1 MSNRE
6 DFLENVR
13 RSLGRSE
20 KSPAPPINETAL
32 FDSVETVKARA
43 VAAEE
48 RSAGEA
54 VGLMSTLRET
64 AERVGWKVRR
74 VASHEEAAEHVMG
87 LIRALEPRS
96 VLRSAHTVVDGL
108 GLEATLAEAGI
119 GIEVM
124 AIDQAGAEEQLRDR
138 RASMRDKASRA
149 DVAVTGVDYAIAET
163 GTCVI
168 VARPGVSRLVSLLP
182 PVHVALVERDQ
193 VLPGLDELF
202 TLRRRDFLEGR
213 PLGYMNLISGPSR
226 SGDIDQTLVVGVHG
240 PGEVHMVL
248 IG

>member
-6 DFLENVR
+6 EFLENVR

-20 KSPAPPINETAL
+20 TSPAPPIDETAL
-32 FDSVETVKARA
+32 FDSAETVRARA
-43 VAAEE
+43 IAAER
-48 RSAGEA
+48 RSATEA
-54 VGLMSTLRET
+54 IALMSTLCTT

-74 VASHEEAAEHVMG
+74 VASYEEAAEHVMG
-87 LIRALEPRS
+87 VIRALEPRS
-96 VLRSAHTVVDGL
+96 VLRSAHPVVDGL

-119 GIEVM
+119 DLELM
-124 AIDQAGAEEQLRDR
+124 AIDQAGTEEQLRDR
-138 RASMRDKASRA
+138 RASVRERASRA

-168 VARPGVSRLVSLLP
+168 AARRGVSRLVSLLP

-213 PLGYMNLISGPSR
+213 QPGYMNLISGPSR
-226 SGDIDQTLVVGVHG
+226 SGDIDQTLVTGVHG
-240 PGEVHMVL
+240 PGEVHLVL

>member
-20 KSPAPPINETAL
+20 TGPVPPIDETAL
-32 FDSVETVKARA
+32 FDSAETVRSRA
-43 VAAEE
+43 ISANE
-48 RSAGEA
+48 RSAREA
-54 VGLMSTLRET
+54 AGLMSTLSEI

-74 VASHEEAAEHVMG
+74 VASPEEAAGYVMG
-87 LIRALEPRS
+87 LIRAIEPRS
-96 VLRSAHTVVDGL
+96 VLRSAHPAVDSL
-108 GLEATLAEAGI
+108 GLEATLAETGI
-119 GIEVM
+119 DLEVM
-124 AIDQAGAEEQLRDR
+124 AIDQAGTEEQISER
-138 RASMRDKASRA
+138 RVSMRDRASRA
-149 DVAVTGVDYAIAET
+149 DIAVTGVDYAIAET

-168 VARPGVSRLVSLLP
+168 AARPGVSRLVSLLT

-202 TLRRRDFLEGR
+202 TLRRRDFLEGSG
-213 PLGYMNLISGPSR
+213 LGYMNLISGPSR
-226 SGDIDQTLVVGVHG
+226 TGDIDQTLVAGVHG